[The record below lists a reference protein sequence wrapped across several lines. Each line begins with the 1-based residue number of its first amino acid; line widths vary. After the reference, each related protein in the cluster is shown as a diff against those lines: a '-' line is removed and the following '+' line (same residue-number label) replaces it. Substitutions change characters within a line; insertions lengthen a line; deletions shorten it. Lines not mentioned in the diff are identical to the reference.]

1 MMMNYTMIAVWGVL
15 CLGLMYKICRTAIVH
30 EMSRRHDK
38 KLRAENIHIIR
49 GKLRNIILAGFV
61 ALIFPVAMFLTHLLG
76 DMGFHLFYD
85 IAAFCAMCMAICF
98 FYGPVEDY
106 TEISP
111 EGIERGESFL
121 DTVFYPLNAIDAVSY
136 SQASDSDESD
146 SVTFKTKSGKTI
158 TNFSPGDD
166 GYYLLAMTR
175 FRIENDR
182 WPDIGNPDDVAQIN
196 AWANRRSTL
205 RYFRYGKISGLAEVD
220 M

>member
-1 MMMNYTMIAVWGVL
+1 MIITYTMTAVWGVL
-15 CLGLMYKICRTAIVH
+15 CLGLMYKICRSVIAH
-30 EMSRRHDK
+30 EMSRHHDK
-38 KLRAENIHIIR
+38 KLRAENIYIIR
-49 GKLRNIILAGFV
+49 GKLRIIILASFV
-61 ALIFPVAMFLTHLLG
+61 ALIFPTGMFLTHLLG

-182 WPDIGNPDDVAQIN
+182 WPDIGNSDDVAQIN

>member
-1 MMMNYTMIAVWGVL
+1 MIITYTMIAVWGVL

-111 EGIERGESFL
+111 EGIERGESFT

-136 SQASDSDESD
+136 KQSSSGSDPDT
-146 SVTFKTKSGKTI
+146 VTFKTKSGKTI
-158 TNFSPGDD
+158 TDFSPGDD
-166 GYYLLAMTR
+166 CYFLLAMTR

-182 WPDIGNPDDVAQIN
+182 WPDVQKPKDDIQVK
-196 AWANRRSTL
+196 AWMNWNSTIPHI
-205 RYFRYGKISGLAEVD
+205 KDKEISGLAEVD

>member
-1 MMMNYTMIAVWGVL
+1 MIITYTMIAVWGVL

-111 EGIERGESFL
+111 EGIERGESRSS
-121 DTVFYPLNAIDAVSY
+121 T
-136 SQASDSDESD
+136 
-146 SVTFKTKSGKTI
+146 
-158 TNFSPGDD
+158 
-166 GYYLLAMTR
+166 
-175 FRIENDR
+175 
-182 WPDIGNPDDVAQIN
+182 
-196 AWANRRSTL
+196 RSTQSVQSHTVRPLIVTSQTALLLKQNQARQL
-205 RYFRYGKISGLAEVD
+205 RISAPAMMVTTSSQ
-220 M
+220 

>member
-1 MMMNYTMIAVWGVL
+1 MIITYTMTAVWGVL
-15 CLGLMYKICRTAIVH
+15 CLGLMYKICRSAIAH
-30 EMSRRHDK
+30 EMSRHHDK

-121 DTVFYPLNAIDAVSY
+121 DTVFYPLNAIGAVSY

-146 SVTFKTKSGKTI
+146 SVTFKTESGKTI

-182 WPDIGNPDDVAQIN
+182 WPDMNNPEEAAQVK
-196 AWANRRSTL
+196 AWMNWSSTIPHI
-205 RYFRYGKISGLAEVD
+205 KDKEITGLAEVD

>member
-1 MMMNYTMIAVWGVL
+1 MMMNYTTIALWGLVNVL
-15 CLGLMYKICRTAIVH
+15 QAYKMFRSIIVYEINRH
-30 EMSRRHDK
+30 HDK
-38 KLRAENIHIIR
+38 KLRAENIYIIR
-49 GKLRNIILAGFV
+49 GKLRIIILASFV
-61 ALIFPVAMFLTHLLG
+61 ALIFPTGMFLTHLLG

-175 FRIENDR
+175 FKMENDR
-182 WPDIGNPDDVAQIN
+182 WPDMNNPEEAAQVK
-196 AWANRRSTL
+196 AWMNWSSTIPL
-205 RYFRYGKISGLAEVD
+205 IKDKEITGLAEVD

>member
-1 MMMNYTMIAVWGVL
+1 MMMNYTMIALWGVVNVL
-15 CLGLMYKICRTAIVH
+15 QTYKIFQSIIVY
-30 EMSRRHDK
+30 EINRRRDK
-38 KLRAENIHIIR
+38 KLYAKNIYITRSDRSEIIV
-49 GKLRNIILAGFV
+49 LAV
-61 ALIFPVAMFLTHLLG
+61 ALPMTPALMFMVHLLG
-76 DMGFHLFYD
+76 DIGFHFLYDVGAFLFT
-85 IAAFCAMCMAICF
+85 CF
-98 FYGPVEDY
+98 LLYVFNETAGSY
-106 TEISP
+106 TKISP

-121 DTVFYPLNAIDAVSY
+121 DTVFYPLNAIGAVSY

-182 WPDIGNPDDVAQIN
+182 WPDMNNPEEATQVK
-196 AWANRRSTL
+196 AWMNWSSTIPHI
-205 RYFRYGKISGLAEVD
+205 KDKEISGLAEVD

>member
-1 MMMNYTMIAVWGVL
+1 MIITYTMIAVWGVL

-111 EGIERGESFL
+111 EGFEEDNGH
-121 DTVFYPLNAIDAVSY
+121 DNKTFYPLNAIDKVTYTQS
-136 SQASDSDESD
+136 SDSEISD
-146 SVTFKTKSGKTI
+146 SVSFDTKSGKRI
-158 TNFSPGDD
+158 ARFGPIYE
-166 GYYLLAMTR
+166 GYPLLAMTR
-175 FRIENDR
+175 FRIENER
-182 WPDIGNPDDVAQIN
+182 WPDMNNPEEAAQVK
-196 AWANRRSTL
+196 AWMNWNSTIPHI
-205 RYFRYGKISGLAEVD
+205 KDKEISGLAEVD